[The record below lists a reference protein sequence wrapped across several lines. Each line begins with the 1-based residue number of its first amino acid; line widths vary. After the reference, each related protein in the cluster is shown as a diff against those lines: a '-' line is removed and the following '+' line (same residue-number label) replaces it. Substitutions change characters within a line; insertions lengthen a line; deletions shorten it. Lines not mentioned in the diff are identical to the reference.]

1 MNSSRI
7 SSERG
12 FTLVEMLLSMAIIT
26 LLIGLALPIY
36 QGFQNR
42 NDLAGTTQS
51 VVETLRRAESYA
63 RSANAD
69 SQWGVNFQAGSVTLF
84 SGTSYAGRNTAYD
97 EVLSVPSTITFS
109 YSGDVLFSKLTGFP
123 TATLSQTLS
132 GNGSTKVVTMNA
144 KGMVDG

>member
-42 NDLAGTTQS
+42 NDLA
-51 VVETLRRAESYA
+51 YA